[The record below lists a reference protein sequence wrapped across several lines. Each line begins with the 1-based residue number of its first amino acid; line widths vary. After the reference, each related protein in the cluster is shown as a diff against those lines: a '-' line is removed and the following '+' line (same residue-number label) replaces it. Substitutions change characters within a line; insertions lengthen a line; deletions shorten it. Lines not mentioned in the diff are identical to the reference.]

1 MKKNTLKTVRH
12 MLMLMKRHEA
22 FFFTDEYGVYY
33 TFIQGGWVKPAT
45 IDGKP
50 LEYVG
55 SHDDTDPNLL
65 PPVPDWRGVPR
76 GKIILHKI
84 RGVA

>member
-1 MKKNTLKTVRH
+1 MKKKTLKIVNH

-22 FFFTDEYGVYY
+22 YFFQDGNGMSY
-33 TFIQGGWVKPAT
+33 TFIRNGWVKPAT

-55 SHDDTDPNLL
+55 SHDDTDYDSL
-65 PPVPDWRGVPR
+65 PPVPDWRGIPSGIPVLSR
-76 GKIILHKI
+76 VKRI
-84 RGVA
+84 V